1 MTLDTKLIHAGQ
13 EPDPVTGAVNVP
25 INVSSTFKQDG
36 IGQMRSGYEYAR
48 SGNPTRNSLEATLAA
63 IENGGF
69 AKAFASG
76 LAAENTLLSLLH
88 SGDEVVGTS
97 DIYGGTYR
105 LLTKVFPRFGVTFRA
120 VNGHN
125 PADFK
130 KQLSSRTRL
139 IWVETPTNPLLNLV
153 DIASIA
159 ELKPKNV
166 LLAVDN
172 TFASPY
178 FQTPLD
184 LGADVVVHSAT
195 KYLSGHSDVI
205 GGALV
210 YKDKALDEEI
220 RYLHNAQGGI
230 LSPFDSY
237 LIQRGIKTLGV
248 RMKRHEQTAWKVA
261 EFLRGHSK
269 AEKVFFAGFEDHP
282 GAAVAKKQMRGQPG
296 LVSFVLN
303 GTKSDVNRFFQSLK
317 LFTFAESLGGVESLT
332 CYPYEMTHGSIPAE
346 VKDKIGITDRLIRLS
361 VGLEDANELI
371 EDLKSALK

>member
-25 INVSSTFKQDG
+25 INVSSTYKQDG
-36 IGQMRSGYEYAR
+36 IGRFRSGYEYSR
-48 SGNPTRNSLEATLAA
+48 TGNPSRLSLEATLAA
-63 IENGGF
+63 IENGTY
-69 AKAFASG
+69 ARAFASG

-105 LLTKVFPRFGVTFRA
+105 LFTKVFPRFGVTFRP
-120 VNGHN
+120 VEGHD
-125 PADFK
+125 PADFAK
-130 KQLSSRTRL
+130 VIGPKTKL

-153 DIASIA
+153 DIAA
-159 ELKPKNV
+159 VAALKPRNAW
-166 LLAVDN
+166 LAVDN

-184 LGADVVVHSAT
+184 FGADIVVHSAT
-195 KYLSGHSDVI
+195 KYLGGHSDVI

-210 YKDKALDEEI
+210 YNDPALDEELK
-220 RYLHNAQGGI
+220 YLQNAQGGI

-248 RMKRHEQTAWKVA
+248 RMKRHEATAWKVA
-261 EFLRGHSK
+261 EFLRGHPRVSK
-269 AEKVFFAGFEDHP
+269 VLFAGFDDHP
-282 GAAVAKKQMRGQPG
+282 GAAVARKQMRGQPG
-296 LVSFVLN
+296 IVSFVHK
-303 GTKSDVNRFFQSLK
+303 GSKDDVDRFFQRLK

-332 CYPYEMTHGSIPAE
+332 CYPYEMTHGSIPPA
-346 VKDKIGITDRLIRLS
+346 VKDKIGISDRLVRLS
-361 VGLEDANELI
+361 VGLEDEDELV
-371 EDLKSALK
+371 EDLKTALA